1 MDTLAYDETMGDWR
15 THAGVDLNT
24 AVGTQVLALREGQ
37 VTRVEHSDQMGSMVT
52 IDHGDGMI
60 SRYANLAENPGVV
73 EGDRVAM
80 GDVIGEVGET
90 ALAESK
96 MEPHLHLEVLVDG
109 VPQDPM
115 NYIPKT

>member
-1 MDTLAYDETMGDWR
+1 MKTKRYEMDMCSGPLASKIL
-15 THAGVDLNT
+15 VF
-24 AVGTQVLALREGQ
+24 ALPLML
-37 VTRVEHSDQMGSMVT
+37 SSMLQLLFN
-52 IDHGDGMI
+52 
-60 SRYANLAENPGVV
+60 AA
-73 EGDRVAM
+73 
-80 GDVIGEVGET
+80 DVIGEVGET

>member
-1 MDTLAYDETMGDWR
+1 
-15 THAGVDLNT
+15 
-24 AVGTQVLALREGQ
+24 
-37 VTRVEHSDQMGSMVT
+37 
-52 IDHGDGMI
+52 
-60 SRYANLAENPGVV
+60 
-73 EGDRVAM
+73 M

>member
-1 MDTLAYDETMGDWR
+1 
-15 THAGVDLNT
+15 
-24 AVGTQVLALREGQ
+24 
-37 VTRVEHSDQMGSMVT
+37 
-52 IDHGDGMI
+52 MI